1 MFYTSRSA
9 IEKYQQCPRARYWEY
24 LYAGT
29 GMQGAGAAWD
39 LWIGS
44 AVHEAMGYFNN
55 VLMDPPPN
63 FDLTKMREYAA
74 GIGVAWLNTKVA
86 PLELDPED
94 PIYAECRAL
103 VEALV
108 LAYGIKVLPVFME
121 RYKVL
126 GVEREI
132 NYPLAG
138 GGLILQSKADAICLD
153 TQKEEISVISYKT
166 AKEYDERTEKGA
178 SHDNQGISEAIAT
191 EWQLHLDNE
200 ELKMLI
206 GGLCSLGS
214 SKLPAVQNIVADAID
229 IAVSKQYPSE
239 RVFSVHMIYLL
250 KGRKEKHPDGYWIHS
265 SPLIR
270 GWRKWNAELSEFEYA
285 WSYDFP
291 NENNKSG
298 KGRLGKGWERF
309 EVWNDYP
316 GGIPAWIEALEAN
329 RYQPE
334 CGCALVSCFKEV
346 EFFRNEKEAAS
357 WLRQTTAQEKEIANA
372 MFNTPDYGMTSAKG
386 ITEEEW
392 LDINF
397 PQYRRSCHY
406 PLDCQFTKV
415 CFDSEVAENPLAAAD
430 EYGNPLYQIR
440 IPHHEAEYNQLKS
453 LLEAPASSSIE
464 TTRESST
471 WGEGEALESSN
482 IRELPKDE
490 EGILEDQ

>member
-166 AKEYDERTEKGA
+166 AKEYDERTDRKSTRLNS
-178 SHDNQGISEAIAT
+178 SHIQKSR
-191 EWQLHLDNE
+191 
-200 ELKMLI
+200 MP
-206 GGLCSLGS
+206 S
-214 SKLPAVQNIVADAID
+214 SA
-229 IAVSKQYPSE
+229 
-239 RVFSVHMIYLL
+239 
-250 KGRKEKHPDGYWIHS
+250 
-265 SPLIR
+265 
-270 GWRKWNAELSEFEYA
+270 
-285 WSYDFP
+285 
-291 NENNKSG
+291 
-298 KGRLGKGWERF
+298 
-309 EVWNDYP
+309 
-316 GGIPAWIEALEAN
+316 
-329 RYQPE
+329 
-334 CGCALVSCFKEV
+334 
-346 EFFRNEKEAAS
+346 
-357 WLRQTTAQEKEIANA
+357 
-372 MFNTPDYGMTSAKG
+372 
-386 ITEEEW
+386 
-392 LDINF
+392 
-397 PQYRRSCHY
+397 
-406 PLDCQFTKV
+406 
-415 CFDSEVAENPLAAAD
+415 
-430 EYGNPLYQIR
+430 
-440 IPHHEAEYNQLKS
+440 
-453 LLEAPASSSIE
+453 
-464 TTRESST
+464 
-471 WGEGEALESSN
+471 
-482 IRELPKDE
+482 
-490 EGILEDQ
+490 